1 MRSENQF
8 VAKWKHFCEAARPIL
23 NKIGKELSAAMDGVV
38 AVCSFIAKFKKLFLG
53 VPILTVAL
61 IMAFVNLFSLP
72 ALVGFMLQ
80 GDGSFAFEIV
90 REVAVLVPLLITLV
104 CLLLLFISKRTMT
117 PWMVSLCSLL
127 LPLLLYFTNVFPA

>member
-8 VAKWKHFCEAARPIL
+8 VAKWKQFCEFARPKLKKAKEIL
-23 NKIGKELSAAMDGVV
+23 NVVISKIAIA
-38 AVCSFIAKFKKLFLG
+38 CRYIAKFKKLFL
-53 VPILTVAL
+53 VMPVLTVAL

-90 REVAVLVPLLITLV
+90 REVAVLVPLLITLI
-104 CLLLLFISKRTMT
+104 CLLLVFISKRTMT